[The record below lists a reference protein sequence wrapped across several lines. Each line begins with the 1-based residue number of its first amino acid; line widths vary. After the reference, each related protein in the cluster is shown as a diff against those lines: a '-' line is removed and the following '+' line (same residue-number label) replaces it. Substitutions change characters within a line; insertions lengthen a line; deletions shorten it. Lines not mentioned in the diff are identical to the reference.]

1 MGEYKASRRLIYDLY
16 KPQLCHH
23 PDNCGKD
30 CSNPD
35 LWSPTLAMK
44 PPQSK
49 CENVNKSL
57 VAFNAP
63 NPLRDIVILAS
74 KSEDLASY
82 FSANQ
87 PASSKTSSTAK
98 PTAAASTTTATLS
111 SAPISTDLS
120 PTASIQSSPSNS
132 AILEQSHAPPK
143 KNNSS
148 VAIGAGVGVPIV
160 LAAIIG
166 SLIYY
171 FRRRRKSQAQ
181 AEERDNHGKYDAV
194 QPGYSE
200 NGIQSGPGYAFKAEL
215 PAEDRPIH
223 EMESPLPSPAK
234 TLGTTP
240 SEMEGSTYDG
250 RSFAGTTPNSP
261 QGSEFTDKSR
271 ADVYR
276 MSGGLPHSI
285 SEVDGNHFHELP
297 A

>member
-1 MGEYKASRRLIYDLY
+1 MGEYKASRRLIYDLH

-82 FSANQ
+82 FSANR
-87 PASSKTSSTAK
+87 PASSKDSSTAK
-98 PTAAASTTTATLS
+98 TTATASTTAATVS
-111 SAPISTDLS
+111 SGSISTGLP
-120 PTASIQSSPSNS
+120 PTASSQTSLSNS
-132 AILEQSHAPPK
+132 DIPEQSHTPPK
-143 KNNSS
+143 KGNSG
-148 VAIGAGVGVPIV
+148 VAIGVGAGVPLV

-171 FRRRRKSQAQ
+171 FRRRRKSQA
-181 AEERDNHGKYDAV
+181 
-194 QPGYSE
+194 
-200 NGIQSGPGYAFKAEL
+200 
-215 PAEDRPIH
+215 
-223 EMESPLPSPAK
+223 
-234 TLGTTP
+234 
-240 SEMEGSTYDG
+240 
-250 RSFAGTTPNSP
+250 
-261 QGSEFTDKSR
+261 
-271 ADVYR
+271 
-276 MSGGLPHSI
+276 
-285 SEVDGNHFHELP
+285 
-297 A
+297 

>member
-1 MGEYKASRRLIYDLY
+1 
-16 KPQLCHH
+16 
-23 PDNCGKD
+23 
-30 CSNPD
+30 
-35 LWSPTLAMK
+35 MK

-82 FSANQ
+82 FSANR
-87 PASSKTSSTAK
+87 PASSKGSSTVK
-98 PTAAASTTTATLS
+98 PTATASTTPAIVS
-111 SAPISTDLS
+111 SASISTGL
-120 PTASIQSSPSNS
+120 PPPASSQTSPSNS
-132 AILEQSHAPPK
+132 DIPEQSHTPPK
-143 KNNSS
+143 KGNSG
-148 VAIGAGVGVPIV
+148 VAIGVGAGVPIV
-160 LAAIIG
+160 LAATIG

-181 AEERDNHGKYDAV
+181 AEEKDNHGKYDAV

-200 NGIQSGPGYAFKAEL
+200 GGIQSGLGYAFKAEL

-250 RSFAGTTPNSP
+250 RSLAGTTPNSP
-261 QGSEFTDKSR
+261 QGSEFTYKSR

-276 MSGGLPHSI
+276 VSGGLLHGI
-285 SEVDGNHFHELP
+285 SEVDGNHVHELP